1 MSTITYKFPTLDE
14 IKNQCRIDNDDE
26 DNLLNI
32 YLKAAISRAQNYTN
46 RIFYENE
53 IPADACPSAML
64 VEPDVKI
71 AILLAVGYWYQQ
83 REDVANEQLYSI
95 PLGFNALL
103 NSYRYIPI

>member
-1 MSTITYKFPTLDE
+1 MADQSYKFPTLDE

-46 RIFYENE
+46 RIFYEDK
-53 IPADACPSAML
+53 IPEDANSSAML

-83 REDVANEQLYSI
+83 REDVTSEQLYSV